1 MEKHRLID
9 GQIYYPVGHDLVRNI
24 RIIKQ
29 MAEYIYL
36 VLSEYYT
43 HDRTILI
50 CRGASG
56 SIIAGIIA
64 PMLFEM
70 GIEDIQIYHI
80 KKEGESTHSRG
91 LPNGFKT
98 AYLIVVDDF
107 IITDATPEEIIEGFI
122 KEKSEQI
129 KEDVNKTIKELNEG
143 GSPYYRY
150 TMTYEEACE
159 LRDRVHGEYEEEI

>member
-1 MEKHRLID
+1 MGR
-9 GQIYYPVGHDLVRNI
+9 Q
-24 RIIKQ
+24 IIKQ
-29 MAEYIYL
+29 PDSKYC
-36 VLSEYYT
+36 VWS
-43 HDRTILI
+43 TI
-50 CRGASG
+50 
-56 SIIAGIIA
+56 
-64 PMLFEM
+64 
-70 GIEDIQIYHI
+70 
-80 KKEGESTHSRG
+80 
-91 LPNGFKT
+91 
-98 AYLIVVDDF
+98 VDDF